1 MQCTHFLP
9 SNLEAAQ
16 NGGYQKIVTPRLP
29 AVLQSGGTHPSM
41 LPMSET
47 TYRHFDM
54 QDILLSVGHTAVS
67 EAKRQNQC
75 GIAKVC

>member
-1 MQCTHFLP
+1 MYALP
-9 SNLEAAQ
+9 SLKSRGCAKRWLPEDRD
-16 NGGYQKIVTPRLP
+16 TRLP